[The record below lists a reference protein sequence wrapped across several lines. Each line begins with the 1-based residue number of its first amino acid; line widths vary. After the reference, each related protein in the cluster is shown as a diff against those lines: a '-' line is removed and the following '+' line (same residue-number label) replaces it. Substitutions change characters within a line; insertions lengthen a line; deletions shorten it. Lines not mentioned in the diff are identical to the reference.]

1 MGLPLTIVFLIVTA
15 SLLIGATLFFTRGL
29 VRALWNHDIIASLIL
44 LGLSALAVTTLAFI
58 VRANMYVFTSGPA
71 LTRIILIA
79 GILIIGV
86 IASLTMISSV
96 NDRF

>member
-1 MGLPLTIVFLIVTA
+1 MGLPLTIVFLIVTT
-15 SLLIGATLFFTRGL
+15 SLLIGAALFFTRGL
-29 VRALWNHDIIASLIL
+29 VRALWNHDAIASLIL
-44 LGLSALAVTTLAFI
+44 LVLSALAITTLAFI
-58 VRANMYVFTSGPA
+58 VRANIQVITSGSV

-96 NDRF
+96 NDQF